1 MKVPKLPAG
10 EIARRAAQATESV
23 EAAKI
28 ARAAS
33 IAAARASGIKKK
45 QTPRPEHGQQIFVF
59 NHLQKNHVVYSLTR
73 AMNNNAALSQLPFNG
88 KKSVPAALRKDLWH
102 PFAHIKFPPG
112 TGHIGLSAF
121 QKLREYRK
129 RHELEW
135 GDDIL
140 LDAKGETRKLKDRA
154 KAICDQKANS
164 VADMAAVLNRLA
176 VKEESLKPVPK
187 APKGESIGLAG
198 EGEGV
203 DVQILWGD
211 LHDAE
216 YAERW
221 AGNVEHGLMPAPEVR
236 KRKIWESRRKDPRAL
251 EVEEVQEQ
259 EMDEEQILSPGQAK
273 RITDHSKREA
283 QHALSDAEKAQSD
296 LATAQSLNITVEQ
309 LAARRLA
316 KLEQKQAAREAY
328 EQRMAERAEKIN
340 SDPEWYEKVKRE
352 GESRRAEKNLLSQPK
367 AKPD

>member
-1 MKVPKLPAG
+1 MKVPRLPAG
-10 EIARRAAQATESV
+10 EIARRAAQAAESS
-23 EAAKI
+23 EAAKT
-28 ARAAS
+28 ARAAA
-33 IAAARASGIKKK
+33 IAAQRASGIKKK

-73 AMNNNAALSQLPFNG
+73 SMNNNAAISQLPFNG

-102 PFAHIKFPPG
+102 PFAQIKFPSG
-112 TGHIGLSAF
+112 SGAIGLSAF

-135 GDDIL
+135 GDDIR
-140 LDAKGETRKLKDRA
+140 LDADGKVRKLKARN

-176 VKEESLKPVPK
+176 AKEVRVVKSKKESLKPGQEGYDPVVAAAEKAERMRIVPRVQN
-187 APKGESIGLAG
+187 IGLAG

-216 YAERW
+216 YAEKW
-221 AGNVEHGLMPAPEVR
+221 ADNVEHGLMPPPEVPEP
-236 KRKIWESRRKDPRAL
+236 KIRGKNSRTLDL
-251 EVEEVQEQ
+251 EQDQEQ
-259 EMDEEQILSPGQAK
+259 EQEPEQDQDSEQEEKPEQPKKQPL
-273 RITDHSKREA
+273 TEA
-283 QHALSDAEKAQSD
+283 QIQE
-296 LATAQSLNITVEQ
+296 

-316 KLEQKQAAREAY
+316 KAEQKEAARALY
-328 EQRMAERAEKIN
+328 EQRQAEQAERIKN
-340 SDPEWYEKVKRE
+340 DPEWYERVKKE
-352 GESRRAEKNLLSQPK
+352 GAERK
-367 AKPD
+367 AARIQAAQAA